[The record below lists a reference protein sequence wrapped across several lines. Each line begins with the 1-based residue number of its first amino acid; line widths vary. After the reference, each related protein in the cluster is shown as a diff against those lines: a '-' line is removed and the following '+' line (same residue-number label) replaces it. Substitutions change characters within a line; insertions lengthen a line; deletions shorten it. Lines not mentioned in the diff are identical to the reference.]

1 MSAVA
6 SVLAL
11 ILFLAFASAGVQKV
25 IFNPLT
31 SSAASHLGFTK
42 SAYRRIG
49 ILEIV
54 GAIALVVGLTATGS
68 SIEAIVN
75 EVAAASLVVL
85 MGAAVFIHRR
95 HGDHL
100 AALAPA
106 LVLGVAALAELAF
119 RLAA

>member
-75 EVAAASLVVL
+75 EVAAACLVVL
-85 MGAAVFIHRR
+85 MGAAVIIHRR

-100 AALAPA
+100 ATLAPA
-106 LVLGVAALAELAF
+106 LVLGVATLAELAF